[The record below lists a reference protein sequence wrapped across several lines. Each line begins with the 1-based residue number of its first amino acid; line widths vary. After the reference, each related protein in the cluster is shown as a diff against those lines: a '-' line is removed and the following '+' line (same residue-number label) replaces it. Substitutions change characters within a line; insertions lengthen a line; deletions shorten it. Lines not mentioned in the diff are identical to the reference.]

1 MCSLGKD
8 QRAVTEGTFDTS
20 PLAPSQCDSSI
31 HPVMLP
37 AKVYLEELGLTVS
50 TYMEWLASL
59 TIFLSVWPL

>member
-50 TYMEWLASL
+50 TYME
-59 TIFLSVWPL
+59 